1 MTEKKQKTVVILM
14 NREEAFTL
22 AQSRFRNRNFFVH
35 VLAVEAV
42 MSALTC
48 FFGADDERSGH

>member
-1 MTEKKQKTVVILM
+1 M
-14 NREEAFTL
+14 NREEALTL